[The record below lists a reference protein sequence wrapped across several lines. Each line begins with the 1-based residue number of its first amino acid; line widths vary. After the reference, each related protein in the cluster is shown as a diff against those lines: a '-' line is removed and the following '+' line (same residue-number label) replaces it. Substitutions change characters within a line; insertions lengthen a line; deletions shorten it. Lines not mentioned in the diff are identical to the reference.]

1 MKYFIENFYLFDIYN
16 SGKFIARSIADK
28 SIDNTNG
35 KYFARYKGNV
45 KCSKM
50 QAALDKAETLVSMGD
65 FYFLNNVWGAQ
76 SSTSKETL
84 FFLKNN

>member
-1 MKYFIENFYLFDIYN
+1 MFCSKTFFFFLNK
-16 SGKFIARSIADK
+16 GKFIARSIADK
-28 SIDNTNG
+28 CIDNTDG

-65 FYFLNNVWGAQ
+65 FYFLNNVWGAP
-76 SSTSKETL
+76 SSMFEKSTED
-84 FFLKNN
+84 LK